1 MYENAWTRSTTF
13 VAATFVAAALLLA
26 GCAKTSNQANA
37 VADST
42 GAVASTTDT
51 GTHSAGAGGM
61 AAALDSAGWRA
72 LFDGTSLA
80 AFRGYKADSVPAG
93 WHIVDSTLTKSGSV
107 GDLITRDKFGDF
119 ELALDWKLGPAGNSG
134 IMYRVTEEYDHP
146 YWSGPEYQLLDDAGA
161 PDGKL
166 RITAAGSDY
175 ALYPSPAGVVKPA
188 DQWNSTLIVVKG
200 NHVQHWMN
208 GQKLLEYDLLSP
220 DWEAKV
226 KASKFGAW
234 PNYGRAKTGYIAIQG
249 DHPGV
254 LALRNIKIR
263 ELK

>member
-1 MYENAWTRSTTF
+1 MYENPWMRST
-13 VAATFVAAALLLA
+13 TFVAAALLLA
-26 GCAKTSNQANA
+26 GCAKTSNQASA

-61 AAALDSAGWRA
+61 AALDSAGWRA

-80 AFRGYKADSVPAG
+80 AFRGYKTDSIPAG
-93 WHIVDSTLTKSGSV
+93 WHIADSTLTKSGSV
-107 GDLITRDKFGDF
+107 GDLVTRDKFGDF
-119 ELALDWKLGPAGNSG
+119 ELAFDWKLGPEGNSG
-134 IMYRVTEEYDHP
+134 VMYRVTEEYDHP

-166 RITAAGSDY
+166 RITAAGADY
-175 ALYPSPAGVVKPA
+175 ALYPAPAGVVKPA
-188 DQWNSTLIVVKG
+188 NQWNSSLIVVKG

-234 PNYGRAKTGYIAIQG
+234 ANYGRAKTGYIAIQG

-254 LALRNIKIR
+254 LTLRNIKVR